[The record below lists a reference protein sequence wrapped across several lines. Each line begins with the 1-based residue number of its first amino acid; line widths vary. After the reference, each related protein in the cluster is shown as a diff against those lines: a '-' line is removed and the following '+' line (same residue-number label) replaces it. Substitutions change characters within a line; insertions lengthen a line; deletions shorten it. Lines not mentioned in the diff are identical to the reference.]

1 MVCHSREFRTR
12 TSAPYF
18 GFRLVQMMIVSR
30 ETIEKRCSLCENGF
44 KNHDKKVAF
53 GLRYIMFH
61 VKQCLLFYK
70 TMV

>member
-1 MVCHSREFRTR
+1 
-12 TSAPYF
+12 
-18 GFRLVQMMIVSR
+18 MMIVSR
-30 ETIEKRCSLCENGF
+30 ETIEKRCSLCENGL

-70 TMV
+70 TMM